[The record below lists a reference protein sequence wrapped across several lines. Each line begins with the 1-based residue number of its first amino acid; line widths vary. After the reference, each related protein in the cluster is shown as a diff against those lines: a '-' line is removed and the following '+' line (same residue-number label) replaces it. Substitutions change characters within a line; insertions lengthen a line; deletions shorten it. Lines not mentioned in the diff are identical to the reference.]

1 MRTRLRF
8 LTSIAITCAMTVAWS
23 ARVHQDVAAQAPKPI
38 KVTRIYTGSDG
49 RTHAEETQLA
59 LKRSGSGGEQSETMA
74 VDSLR
79 FARTPPNQVSD
90 WHNASRRQYVLT
102 IAGRGEVELEG
113 GKKIP
118 LDPEHVLL
126 AEDLT
131 GKGHITRTFGTGDR
145 ISVIVTLAK

>member
-8 LTSIAITCAMTVAWS
+8 LASIAITCAMTVAWS

-74 VDSLR
+74 IDSLR
-79 FARTPPNQVSD
+79 FARTPPNRVSD
-90 WHNASRRQYVLT
+90 WHSAANAATKHETSRV
-102 IAGRGEVELEG
+102 GRAVP
-113 GKKIP
+113 KR
-118 LDPEHVLL
+118 HC
-126 AEDLT
+126 
-131 GKGHITRTFGTGDR
+131 HF
-145 ISVIVTLAK
+145 S

>member
-1 MRTRLRF
+1 MRTRPRF
-8 LTSIAITCAMTVAWS
+8 LAGIAITCAMTVAWS
-23 ARVHQDVAAQAPKPI
+23 ARVHQDVAAQTPKPI
-38 KVTRIYTGSDG
+38 QVTRIYTGSDG

-59 LKRSGSGGEQSETMA
+59 LKRSASGGEQSETMA

-90 WHNASRRQYVLT
+90 WHNASRRQYVFT
-102 IAGRGEVELEG
+102 ISGRGEVELEG

-131 GKGHITRTFGTGDR
+131 GKGHITRTFGNGDR